1 MNVYNIGMCISEI
14 GFRNRVYSSDFP
26 FECKELLQEAQQIK
40 IRFHHPHISI
50 NPTVFIKT
58 LSVKQSPSHNTPTR
72 FSHNTGTEEK
82 CVPPKHRKALNFQFF
97 AILYFQCT
105 TQQCQ
110 NADDRDISSI
120 IRKIRTHTDSYCKW
134 QRNWC
139 WETLPALRLSNQRRD
154 TCQIYILT
162 GWSALF
168 DFIFSI
174 FFLSKSQC
182 VYFYEIY
189 VLCVVILI
197 LHVIR
202 TLFRVE
208 WRLLFYIKWVVESNA
223 LCFVIKSLLD
233 YEVKQFYG
241 LSSYVPGETLMS
253 SSSG

>member
-1 MNVYNIGMCISEI
+1 M
-14 GFRNRVYSSDFP
+14 
-26 FECKELLQEAQQIK
+26 
-40 IRFHHPHISI
+40 
-50 NPTVFIKT
+50 
-58 LSVKQSPSHNTPTR
+58 
-72 FSHNTGTEEK
+72 
-82 CVPPKHRKALNFQFF
+82 PPKHRKALNFQFF
-97 AILYFQCT
+97 RYLGDFQCVQHNNAKT
-105 TQQCQ
+105 TV
-110 NADDRDISSI
+110 DRDIVNEMLG
-120 IRKIRTHTDSYCKW
+120 TYTDSYCKW

-168 DFIFSI
+168 DFIFS
-174 FFLSKSQC
+174 FFVGRSQC
-182 VYFYEIY
+182 VYFYKIY

-241 LSSYVPGETLMS
+241 LSLYVTWVSLVLLILTSGETNDDDWS
-253 SSSG
+253 KIVETKKGN